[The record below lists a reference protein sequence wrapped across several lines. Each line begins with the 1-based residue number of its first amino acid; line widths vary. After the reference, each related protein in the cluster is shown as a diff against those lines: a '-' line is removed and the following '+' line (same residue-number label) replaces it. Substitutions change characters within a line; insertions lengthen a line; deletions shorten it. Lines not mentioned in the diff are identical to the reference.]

1 MATEENKTSKMP
13 ARPTLQRPT
22 IQKKLSWNDMANASP
37 RVRVTKRIMQLQN
50 DKTASQILDQAK
62 IMCTEY
68 VEAKLERDGFLQS
81 NRKTKPTAL
90 MSMFASSN
98 MDTALM
104 VSKRMQDIGEMLEEC
119 YPRLYVNIAQ
129 HVNTSFT
136 SENIVNE
143 VFNNVATEIVHD
155 GVNWARVAAIYTFA
169 GALTSECYRNNKIG
183 FVSDIANWMYE
194 FSAMHLVDWVRK
206 KGGWVSI
213 PEIIIKPSRI
223 YMPAKGFKFRK

>member
-1 MATEENKTSKMP
+1 MAKEENKTSNVP

-22 IQKKLSWNDMANASP
+22 IQKKLSWQDMANASP
-37 RVRVTKRIMQLQN
+37 RVRVTKRIMKLQQ
-50 DKTASQILDQAK
+50 DKVASQLLDQAK
-62 IMCTEY
+62 QMCTEF

-81 NRKTKPTAL
+81 NRKNKPTAL
-90 MSMFASSN
+90 TSMFISSN
-98 MDTALM
+98 IDTAVM

-155 GVNWARVAAIYTFA
+155 GVNWARIAAVYTFA
-169 GALTSECYRNNKIG
+169 GALTSECYKNNKIG

-194 FSAMHLVDWVRK
+194 FSALHLVDWVKK

-213 PEIIIKPSRI
+213 LQLRIKT
-223 YMPAKGFKFRK
+223 K